1 MQLGWARLT
10 PQEHHR
16 RVSMGL
22 CIYCAQSGHYISRCP
37 RRLRELQPATSASA
51 LASETNTSSN
61 SPPCICLPATIFC
74 PSGSANLHVL
84 IDSGSDE
91 NFIDGDF
98 SSSKFPVVRIDSP
111 QPAINGSPLETVTH
125 QMVTLSFTISS
136 NHQEHLRFL
145 VIPSPSSTMV
155 LGLPSSKLHKPH
167 IVWVSSSI
175 VSWSTFCHSH
185 CLLSAFLLPS

>member
-1 MQLGWARLT
+1 MERRREFGVVPSYSLQLRDKPLPADLQFRPSASVEGPMQLGWARLT
-10 PQEHHR
+10 PEEHHR

-37 RRLRELQPATSASA
+37 RRLRELQSATSASA

-136 NHQEHLRFL
+136 NH
-145 VIPSPSSTMV
+145 
-155 LGLPSSKLHKPH
+155 
-167 IVWVSSSI
+167 
-175 VSWSTFCHSH
+175 
-185 CLLSAFLLPS
+185 